1 MGKPHPVD
9 GDLPLAFVV
18 KKPNNENVTEA
29 EIIEYVDRK
38 YQFLIQPKKIL
49 NMYYCVHFFRPCCRF
64 AKTSRR
70 CDIP

>member
-38 YQFLIQPKKIL
+38 YQFLIQPKK
-49 NMYYCVHFFRPCCRF
+49 F
-64 AKTSRR
+64 
-70 CDIP
+70 